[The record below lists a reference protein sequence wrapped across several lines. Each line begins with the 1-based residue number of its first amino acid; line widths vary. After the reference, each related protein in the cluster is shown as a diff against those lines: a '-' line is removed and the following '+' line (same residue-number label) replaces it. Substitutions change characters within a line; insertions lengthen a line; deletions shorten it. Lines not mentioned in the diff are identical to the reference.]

1 MSPQSSNPPVSATT
15 QASVAT
21 QTDINPPTSNVG
33 QGQDP
38 IDKSKH
44 AHLFEFEIKVY
55 VLIYLLGLGLGQFRN
70 LARVVGKEF
79 LAEATLKD
87 KNLQAIIKFVKAHK

>member
-1 MSPQSSNPPVSATT
+1 M
-15 QASVAT
+15 
-21 QTDINPPTSNVG
+21 
-33 QGQDP
+33 
-38 IDKSKH
+38 
-44 AHLFEFEIKVY
+44 Y

-87 KNLQAIIKFVKAHK
+87 KNLQAIIKFVKAHKWEEWKQFSKYYYSLRNDLSVAQSGCLLYNGELVMP